1 MEVEVHVKTESPRVA
16 HMRPDGYTLG
26 IGLAGALPPCRTWW
40 QGQTDL
46 GILDPTTSLA
56 TVRAGLVKAFTVTAA
71 THPASAADIP
81 TVDEVGLPGFYA
93 SLWHG
98 RWGPMRPLP
107 CHASSTA
114 RA

>member
-26 IGLAGALPPCRTWW
+26 IGLAGAPPPCRTWW

-56 TVRAGLVKAFTVTAA
+56 RSRANVGSVRGPIGSHNWGTAFRRWPHMAR
-71 THPASAADIP
+71 ASAD
-81 TVDEVGLPGFYA
+81 G
-93 SLWHG
+93 S
-98 RWGPMRPLP
+98 
-107 CHASSTA
+107 
-114 RA
+114 

>member
-81 TVDEVGLPGFYA
+81 TVDEVGLP
-93 SLWHG
+93 SLPQRQG
-98 RWGPMRPLP
+98 NFSRDLAPQQVDR
-107 CHASSTA
+107 SA
-114 RA
+114 RSAR